1 MKNLNIKNYKGE
13 GLNKIK
19 LMEDIN
25 LGDYN
30 LLNEDYNNKLP
41 IYVENINGDAIIKKG
56 NELYYGNNPF
66 NGAAIIMDNNENSL
80 DIYLE
85 ENHYIIIK

>member
-13 GLNKIK
+13 ELNKIK

-25 LGDYN
+25 LGNYD

-41 IYVENINGDAIIKKG
+41 QYVININGDAIIKKG
-56 NELYYGNNPF
+56 TILYYGNSPF
-66 NGAAIIMDNNENSL
+66 NGSDIIMDNNENSL
-80 DIYLE
+80 DVYLE
-85 ENHYIIIK
+85 ENNYIIIK